1 MNNNE
6 NKILNVPHLR
16 FPEFTGEWS
25 KHRLGDVMAFKNGLN
40 KGKEF
45 FGTGTPIVNYMDVN
59 KNENIVSSMIKGVV
73 TVTNCE
79 IENFQIIKG
88 DVFFTRTSE
97 TSDEIGLSASLL
109 EEIPKGVFSGFI
121 LRGRP
126 ISGVFEPSF
135 SGYYFRS
142 ERIRK
147 EIIKHSSITT
157 RALTSGSSLSQLN
170 ISIPSLEE
178 QSKIAR
184 LLELID
190 KKLDSQRKLIDL
202 YKSLIKTLREKLFDH
217 KSNNLLGNEIN
228 FINGYAF
235 DPKTYDVNGKYYVCT
250 ISNVNGDRYLDL
262 TQVNR
267 VSEIPKD
274 LNTNQ
279 QLFSGDILMSLT
291 GNVGRVSIVEY
302 NNGLLNQRVAKIEV
316 KNKTSSNFIYH
327 ALSSE
332 KFLKYVKKQSQGS
345 SQNNIYYKN
354 IEKFALPNFDSN
366 KRLLSVLDKIDF
378 LIINHSFL
386 LQRLIGIKIFLLQNM
401 FI

>member
-1 MNNNE
+1 M
-6 NKILNVPHLR
+6 R

-190 KKLDSQRKLIDL
+190 KKLDSQRKLINNYETLMNEIYNCSEKESEYVLKDL
-202 YKSLIKTLREKLFDH
+202 VTFEKKTRRMSSEGRDSGIFAFYTNEKKQNKYIDDYDFNGEYIIANTGGQANFKYVNGAFAVMSDSLVMKIKEANTPAVYYSLLSMTQYINNVGFVGSGLKHLDKKWF
-217 KSNNLLGNEIN
+217 SNLLIDIPNK
-228 FINGYAF
+228 
-235 DPKTYDVNGKYYVCT
+235 KT
-250 ISNVNGDRYLDL
+250 I
-262 TQVNR
+262 
-267 VSEIPKD
+267 E
-274 LNTNQ
+274 
-279 QLFSGDILMSLT
+279 
-291 GNVGRVSIVEY
+291 
-302 NNGLLNQRVAKIEV
+302 LLEKIEHNLQIL
-316 KNKTSSNFIYH
+316 KKFESNFLTLKIY
-327 ALSSE
+327 
-332 KFLKYVKKQSQGS
+332 
-345 SQNNIYYKN
+345 
-354 IEKFALPNFDSN
+354 
-366 KRLLSVLDKIDF
+366 
-378 LIINHSFL
+378 L
-386 LQRLIGIKIFLLQNM
+386 LQALFV
-401 FI
+401 